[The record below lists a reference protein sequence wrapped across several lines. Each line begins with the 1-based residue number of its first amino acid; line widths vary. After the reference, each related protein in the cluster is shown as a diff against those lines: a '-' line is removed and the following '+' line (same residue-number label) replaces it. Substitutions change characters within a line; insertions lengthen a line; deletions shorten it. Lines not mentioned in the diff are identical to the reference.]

1 MFRMNCRKGYS
12 LDDVLLVPQYSDIDS
27 RLDVDVSS
35 RLTSKINLKIPI
47 IATNMTSITEYLMM
61 KAMNDL
67 GGVGIPHRFMDIGRL
82 QILVKQAKKK
92 GFYPVIPSVG
102 VGKDEYERAV
112 KLIDIGVDVL
122 MIDVAHAH
130 TRLVEEMMVNLSLY
144 KNVELIVGNVATTKG
159 VRDLLNFGA
168 SAIRVGVGGGSR
180 CLTRTVTGHGVPNL
194 TAIIDAANV
203 RDAYFISTQKY
214 VPLIIDGGIKN
225 SGDMVKALYFGA
237 DIISLGGLLA
247 GTDETPGEVIP
258 NEFGRDKKFY
268 GSASKENV
276 YKNGNLRTGIAA
288 EGFSE
293 LVPYRGSVVPIIGE
307 LVGGIRSGL
316 TYSGAR
322 NIMEL
327 RQKGEAMLI
336 SPAAQHESKMY

>member
-1 MFRMNCRKGYS
+1 M
-12 LDDVLLVPQYSDIDS
+12 
-27 RLDVDVSS
+27 
-35 RLTSKINLKIPI
+35 
-47 IATNMTSITEYLMM
+47 ATNMSSITEYLMM

-67 GGVGIPHRFMDIGRL
+67 GGVGVLHRFMDSGRS
-82 QILVKQAKKK
+82 QIIVKQSHKKNLC
-92 GFYPVIPSVG
+92 PVISSVG
-102 VGKDEYERAV
+102 VGKEEYERAV
-112 KLIDIGVDVL
+112 KLIDIGVDAL

-130 TRLVEEMMVNLSLY
+130 SRLVEEMIVNLSLY
-144 KNVELIVGNVATTKG
+144 KNVELIVGNVATSRG
-159 VRDLLNFGA
+159 VSDLLNFGA

-194 TAIIDAANV
+194 TAIIEAAKV
-203 RDAYFISTQKY
+203 RDKYFTNTQKY
-214 VPLIIDGGIKN
+214 VPLILDGGIKN

-237 DIISLGGLLA
+237 DIVSIGGLLA
-247 GTDETPGEVIP
+247 GTDETPGEIIF
-258 NEFGRDKKFY
+258 NEFGADKKYY
-268 GSASKENV
+268 GMSSKDALTLKGGKRN
-276 YKNGNLRTGIAA
+276 GIAA
-288 EGFSE
+288 EGFSAS
-293 LVPYRGSVVPIIGE
+293 VPYRGSVVPIIEE